1 MWHLGQKNPDQHQE
15 LKVWCLS
22 NNLCENKKKF
32 WNSKTKIL
40 RRKIIKNKMKKIKK
54 KSTCLNSSKRQIY
67 SKPHVFSSRGECK
80 NKQILNN

>member
-1 MWHLGQKNPDQHQE
+1 
-15 LKVWCLS
+15 
-22 NNLCENKKKF
+22 
-32 WNSKTKIL
+32 
-40 RRKIIKNKMKKIKK
+40 MKKIKK